1 MCLKWFP
8 QTLVQELQLP
18 CCYTEKKNRNSNFRE
33 KRISVKILHLS
44 LCLWGTLKN
53 KARES
58 WWCSKCMLNEK
69 ILGMARV
76 CGLGL

>member
-1 MCLKWFP
+1 MLEVVSSNTGP
-8 QTLVQELQLP
+8 RTATALLLHR
-18 CCYTEKKNRNSNFRE
+18 KKNRNSNFRE

-58 WWCSKCMLNEK
+58 WWCSKYMLNEEV
-69 ILGMARV
+69 LGMARV